1 MSSFEVSNVAINIKL
16 YKLLRF
22 YHLFDPNST
31 DIFGYHFYRFTGIF
45 ITVFIQLFVLF
56 GLLGCFMEM
65 EDTINDIEQFIFIF
79 VNLSNFLSVMKLCVF
94 TYKAKNT
101 WDLFDVTCIHFLKSE
116 KCCKYRNEILEKVRN
131 KSIKLTNFIFGFATM
146 TFIIWTIYP
155 LVVNLFLI
163 KTDQN
168 NLQRYQNIFNMRYP
182 VTINT
187 YNQYYFFFYTI
198 EMIMGFFILYNSILI
213 DTFLV
218 SFCWVL
224 IAQYEILSEAFG
236 SIEYKDNTKDCSI
249 KACDDFKSV
258 LSDQRRLNLKLKLYY
273 SIIWYV
279 ILTYVVLSSCS
290 IITLTYSFIMTC
302 ISSTKSL
309 PVLSIIKIIAP
320 FSIVSFQIFLH
331 CYFFGLINF
340 KKASVSYGMYSC
352 NWTSMD
358 LKFKK
363 LLLLSMQMNDAD
375 KLMIKATPT
384 RIINLELF
392 VKVMITTYNIV
403 SVMLN
408 TFNSRT

>member
-1 MSSFEVSNVAINIKL
+1 MMSSFEVSDVAINIKL
-16 YKLLRF
+16 YKLLRL
-22 YHLFDPNST
+22 YHLFEPNST
-31 DIFGYHFYRFTGIF
+31 EIFGYHFYRFTAIL

-131 KSIKLTNFIFGFATM
+131 KSIKLTNFLFGFATM

-155 LVVNLFLI
+155 LVVNFFLI

-198 EMIMGFFILYNSILI
+198 EMILGFFILYNSILI

-236 SIEYKDNTKDCSI
+236 SIEYKNSKFAS
-249 KACDDFKSV
+249 KYF
-258 LSDQRRLNLKLKLYY
+258 
-273 SIIWYV
+273 
-279 ILTYVVLSSCS
+279 
-290 IITLTYSFIMTC
+290 
-302 ISSTKSL
+302 L
-309 PVLSIIKIIAP
+309 PLV
-320 FSIVSFQIFLH
+320 
-331 CYFFGLINF
+331 
-340 KKASVSYGMYSC
+340 
-352 NWTSMD
+352 
-358 LKFKK
+358 
-363 LLLLSMQMNDAD
+363 
-375 KLMIKATPT
+375 
-384 RIINLELF
+384 
-392 VKVMITTYNIV
+392 
-403 SVMLN
+403 
-408 TFNSRT
+408 